1 MNSFVHLHVHS
12 EYSLLDGAARIHD
25 LVETASQFGMKSL
38 ALTDHGVMYGA
49 IAFYKACI
57 AKGIKPIIGC
67 EAYFTEGS
75 IRTKGTRQEQ
85 PIYHLIL
92 LARNMQ
98 GYQNLMKLCSIG
110 HLQGFHY
117 KPRIDHENL
126 AKYSEGLLCLS
137 SCLGG
142 EVSQHLLHDRKEQAK
157 AAAERYRS
165 IFGEDFY
172 LEIQDHGSIEQ
183 KKVMQGMIELSR
195 DTGIPLVA
203 TNDVHYVRQ
212 PDHVVQDVLLCIGT
226 GKTVDDPQRLKFETS
241 QLYLKS
247 EEEMRSLFAHVPE
260 ALDNT
265 VLVADKCRLELEF
278 GKSVLPR
285 FQPIPEELTAG
296 EYLKELCRAGLA
308 QRYGSRD
315 GWQDEEGEY
324 RRTLEDRLAYELRV
338 IESMGFSDYFLIVW
352 DFIRFSHENG
362 ILTGPGRGSSA
373 GSLVAYVLRITDVD
387 PIRYKLLFERFLNPE
402 RITMPDI
409 DIDFN
414 DERRDE
420 VIDYVVAKYG
430 QQHVAQI
437 ITFGT
442 MAAKAAVRDVGRVLN
457 VPYNEVDRAAK
468 MIPGQLGMTLESAL
482 KVNPDLKEL
491 AVKQPKTGEL
501 LDMAKRVEGMPRHA
515 STHAAGVVI
524 SREPLTHYVPLQ
536 EGTGQ
541 TPLTQYSMEHL
552 EAIGLLKMDF
562 LGLRTLS
569 IIERTLRSI
578 EEQEGLRL
586 DLAQLDMDN
595 DPLTYE
601 LLSRGETTG
610 IFQLESPG
618 VRRVLRDLKPSGF
631 EDIVSVVALYR
642 PGPMEFIPRYIECK
656 HGLAEPQ
663 IPHEALVPILQDTYG
678 IIVYQE
684 QIMQI
689 ASAMAGFSL
698 GEADLL
704 RRAVSKKKREV
715 LDEQRAHFVEGSL
728 GQGFTGD
735 EANRVYD
742 MIVRF
747 ADYGFPR
754 AHATAYGVLAFQ
766 TAYLKTHYPRH
777 FMASMLTAV
786 VGNHRKT
793 AEYVDE
799 CRRMKLDVLPPDVN
813 ESGVNFTPVAL
824 NPRRLNESDEHT
836 AAEPSAEEG
845 NKIPVSSASE
855 AGQSGGAS
863 SAGPDDHNGREAE
876 REGLQARSTIQR
888 EGGGG
893 AASAPKG
900 AIRFGLAAIKNVGT
914 NAIEAILKERRQK
927 PYESLLDFC
936 RRVDL
941 RVCNKRV
948 IECLIQGGALDELP
962 GHRSQFIAMLDD
974 TVEAALK
981 WRKERDDLQLH
992 LFGFVEEPNWE
1003 VEIPDVP
1010 PLTRTQQLEYEREL
1024 LGLYISGHP
1033 LDDHEDLLK
1042 ELEADPLHYLQD
1054 YADHSEVIVAGM
1066 VVTSKT
1072 IVTKKGQP
1080 MAFMDLED
1088 RIAKVEVVLFPEV
1101 WKKHAP
1107 LVQKGSVVL
1116 VKGKLQ
1122 LQDED
1127 PPKLLAEAL
1136 CAPDDPAARRWQRRQ
1151 MRPGGQQSG
1160 GPQGPGRKGA
1170 GQTRQGPA
1178 EQQVAGSG
1186 AGRAQA
1192 AYDGSVR
1199 SGANRSE
1206 TPRTDARGGV
1216 NSAEGPRSDARG
1228 GVNRSET
1235 PRTDARGGVNSAE
1248 GPRSDARGGVNR
1260 SETPRTDARGG
1271 VNSAEG
1277 PRSDARGR
1285 VNRSETPRTD
1295 ARGGVNSVEG
1305 PRSDARGGVNRSE
1318 APRSDMRGSAG
1329 RSEAPRTEARGTAQG
1344 GAGSV
1349 HEAGAPQRSRYAASG
1364 PDRAAAPRTGAER
1377 TSASGKADHTSAA
1390 PAHRERASTPAARQR
1405 VYVKIAAHLEEPQK
1419 LVKLQELLQLHSGP
1433 LEVVLFYERTQRL
1446 LALSAQYR
1454 VKPSPDLFAAV
1465 EQIMGKDC
1473 VKVK

>member
-57 AKGIKPIIGC
+57 AKGMKPIIGC

-126 AKYSEGLLCLS
+126 AKHSEGLICLS

-195 DTGIPLVA
+195 DTGIPLIA

-285 FQPIPEELTAG
+285 FQPIPEQLTAG

-663 IPHEALVPILQDTYG
+663 IPHEALVPILEDTYG

-728 GQGFTGD
+728 GQGFTGE

-813 ESGVNFTPVAL
+813 ESGVNFTPVAFTL
-824 NPRRLNESDEHT
+824 GRLNESDEHI
-836 AAEPSAEEG
+836 AAEPPAEEED
-845 NKIPVSSASE
+845 KSPVTSDSE
-855 AGQSGGAS
+855 AGQSEGNGAS
-863 SAGPDDHNGREAE
+863 PKQRNNHEAE
-876 REGLQARSTIQR
+876 REGLQSGGIAQQG
-888 EGGGG
+888 EGGG

-962 GHRSQFIAMLDD
+962 GHRSQLIAMLDD
-974 TVEAALK
+974 TVDAALK

-1136 CAPDDPAARRWQRRQ
+1136 CAPEDPVARRWQRRQ

-1160 GPQGPGRKGA
+1160 GPQGPGGTAA
-1170 GQTRQGPA
+1170 GQTRRDPA

-1186 AGRAQA
+1186 AGA
-1192 AYDGSVR
+1192 AYGGSGR
-1199 SGANRSE
+1199 SGSNRSE
-1206 TPRTDARGGV
+1206 TPRTEARGGV
-1216 NSAEGPRSDARG
+1216 NSAEGPRSDAG
-1228 GVNRSET
+1228 GG
-1235 PRTDARGGVNSAE
+1235 A
-1248 GPRSDARGGVNR
+1248 
-1260 SETPRTDARGG
+1260 
-1271 VNSAEG
+1271 
-1277 PRSDARGR
+1277 
-1285 VNRSETPRTD
+1285 
-1295 ARGGVNSVEG
+1295 
-1305 PRSDARGGVNRSE
+1305 NRSE
-1318 APRSDMRGSAG
+1318 ALRSDAGGGVSRSEALRSDMRGAAS
-1329 RSEAPRTEARGTAQG
+1329 RSGAPHTEVRGPVQG

-1349 HEAGAPQRSRYAASG
+1349 REVGAPDRSRYAASG
-1364 PDRAAAPRTGAER
+1364 PDREATPRTGAER
-1377 TSASGKADHTSAA
+1377 TSASGQADRTPAA

-1419 LVKLQELLQLHSGP
+1419 LVKLQELLQLHGGP

-1446 LALSAQYR
+1446 LALSGQYR
-1454 VKPSPDLFAAV
+1454 VKPSPELFAAV